1 MVIFLVSGIL
11 LVPSHP
17 FLTLFR
23 CLELYKLTPKR
34 PQLDVGLSAEIWS
47 EVLLDKLVI

>member
-1 MVIFLVSGIL
+1 VIFLVSGIL
-11 LVPSHP
+11 LILSHL
-17 FLTLFR
+17 FLILFR

-34 PQLDVGLSAEIWS
+34 PQLDVGLSAEICS